1 MKINMNNENFLF
13 KIVKRSK
20 GQDNLQIKF
29 FTLLLMSNKNLYLN
43 HQVESFTMAKLIVI
57 K

>member
-13 KIVKRSK
+13 KIKKRSK
-20 GQDNLQIKF
+20 GQDNLQIMF
-29 FTLLLMSNKNLYLN
+29 FTLLLMSNINLYLN
-43 HQVESFTMAKLIVI
+43 YQVESFTMAKLIVI